1 MCWESFGNSRFIERE
16 KKKKNIKKEWNRKEH
31 AFYSIIEAKRWM
43 LETVHDLIHE
53 CGMLE
58 NSVTHI
64 QLFFHSE
71 KQKQMPKKNSF
82 HKTAN
87 IQKKNHKHTQNTL
100 KINTTEPHAVKW
112 TLITFLLF
120 WWTFTEIWICNN
132 FLWLQLILRRYNNF
146 RWSFWST
153 R

>member
-71 KQKQMPKKNSF
+71 KQKQMPKKKFIS
-82 HKTAN
+82 
-87 IQKKNHKHTQNTL
+87 
-100 KINTTEPHAVKW
+100 
-112 TLITFLLF
+112 
-120 WWTFTEIWICNN
+120 
-132 FLWLQLILRRYNNF
+132 
-146 RWSFWST
+146 
-153 R
+153 